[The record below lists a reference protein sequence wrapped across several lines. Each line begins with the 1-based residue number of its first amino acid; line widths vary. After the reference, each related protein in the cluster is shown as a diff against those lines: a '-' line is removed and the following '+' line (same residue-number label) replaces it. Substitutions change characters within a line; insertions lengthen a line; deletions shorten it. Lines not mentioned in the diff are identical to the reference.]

1 MIVCYID
8 LCSDYSRQRSA
19 ALMNEPKNKTS
30 FTLEEAINYL
40 KKLDE
45 WVSVQRLER
54 DLIIAWANFLK
65 DRELAKEKVSADT
78 SKLPAKNIT
87 RPRIKQNKIS

>member
-1 MIVCYID
+1 
-8 LCSDYSRQRSA
+8 
-19 ALMNEPKNKTS
+19 MNEPKNKTS

-65 DRELAKEKVSADT
+65 KRELSVEKKVEDST
-78 SKLPAKNIT
+78 KTPIKNIT
-87 RPRIKQNKIS
+87 RPKIKQNRAR

>member
-1 MIVCYID
+1 
-8 LCSDYSRQRSA
+8 
-19 ALMNEPKNKTS
+19 MNEPKNKTS

-65 DRELAKEKVSADT
+65 DRELSVEKKVEDST
-78 SKLPAKNIT
+78 KTPIKNIT
-87 RPRIKQNKIS
+87 RPKIKQNRAR